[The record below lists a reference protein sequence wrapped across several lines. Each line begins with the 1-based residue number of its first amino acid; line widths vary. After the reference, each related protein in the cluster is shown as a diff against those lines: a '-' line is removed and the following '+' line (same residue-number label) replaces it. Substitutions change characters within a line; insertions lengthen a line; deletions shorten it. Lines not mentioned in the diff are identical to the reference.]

1 MGDYTLDIAEVQ
13 VLIHYPGDPDGF
25 NWHHR
30 ILLHRIT
37 GGVWLTLTPDHDI
50 QRHDLNT
57 VGHRILERRSVFPDD
72 IAAEIYAHDPISK
85 IQLNQF
91 KKRAKTQ
98 AAILGEAE
106 VEETESF
113 QWLVCESSHP
123 DFGTEIG
130 EDLLFSEA
138 TGLAFSQKGVVIING
153 EEVFV
158 ERVPSKD
165 VEDWRKLKGLETGD
179 QRLLGNHTDASG
191 KKRLELSAAVSLM
204 KGSTENSE
212 EFPIA
217 GVRAAK
223 EYHEA
228 VSLGANSFLAYHEQ
242 WLRLSGVQKRSSA
255 AHIHRNVCEG
265 LRMLHS
271 FDQVDAS
278 TTAIGEHLSRWGIQ
292 TELAVERNPTSP
304 DYSGLDV
311 LSGNALQGDGRAST
325 SKFSE
330 WVTSRLKERSQIWK
344 QERLYA
350 QERRAQKGKGKGAGG
365 GDGDSDDEPVGK
377 RKKKKKG
384 KDGGNTAGGS
394 QPPAAT

>member
-50 QRHDLNT
+50 QRHDLNA

-179 QRLLGNHTDASG
+179 QRLLGNQPDDSG

-255 AHIHRNVCEG
+255 PIYIGMCAKAFACYT
-265 LRMLHS
+265 
-271 FDQVDAS
+271 AS
-278 TTAIGEHLSRWGIQ
+278 TRLMHLQRQLVSTSADGVFKLSWLSRGILPPLI
-292 TELAVERNPTSP
+292 TVGWMFCLAMRYREMA
-304 DYSGLDV
+304 V
-311 LSGNALQGDGRAST
+311 LLLPSSVN
-325 SKFSE
+325 
-330 WVTSRLKERSQIWK
+330 
-344 QERLYA
+344 
-350 QERRAQKGKGKGAGG
+350 
-365 GDGDSDDEPVGK
+365 
-377 RKKKKKG
+377 
-384 KDGGNTAGGS
+384 GS
-394 QPPAAT
+394 LVV